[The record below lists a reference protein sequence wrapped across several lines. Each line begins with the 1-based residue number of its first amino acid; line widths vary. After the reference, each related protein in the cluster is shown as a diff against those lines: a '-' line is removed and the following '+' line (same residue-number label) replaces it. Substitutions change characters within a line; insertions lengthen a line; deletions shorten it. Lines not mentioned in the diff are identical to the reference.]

1 MSYIGNSPGNASQRV
16 VTTFTA
22 TAGQTTFTPTSGY
35 TIGYCDV
42 YLNGVRLV
50 NADDYT
56 ASNGTSVVLSSGAA
70 AGDTVEIV
78 AFIPRGLSDGYLK
91 AEADSR
97 FVNVTGDTMSGN
109 LQFNK
114 DLPELRLRSATE
126 VNKWYIGANISD
138 TVNGGIHIGRG
149 DNISSGSVKLTINDV
164 GDIAFRTS
172 SQSNITHN
180 FFYNEN
186 GGEIDLYKSDGTVG
200 TLVDNAYGN
209 SRFLHAAS
217 TGDCE
222 VGMPGV
228 NTTGSVR
235 IKKAGYQD
243 AVIIDSA
250 GRATIPY
257 QPAFRAR
264 SSNVRNVAVSAGTVV
279 PFQDTPAFNTG
290 NHFSTITSRFT
301 APVAGNYIFT
311 WSGYNSGGVDC
322 RINISVNGGIFMG
335 QGSSGAGSTGDWHQT
350 VITKLAVNDYV
361 EVKCHMNTGTLYLA
375 PGHTEFAGA
384 LLS

>member
-1 MSYIGNSPGNASQRV
+1 MSYIGNSPGVASQRV

-114 DLPELRLRSATE
+114 DLPEIRLRSATE

-138 TVNGGIHIGRG
+138 VVDGGIHIGRG
-149 DNISSGSVKLTINDV
+149 DNIGSGSRKL
-164 GDIAFRTS
+164 
-172 SQSNITHN
+172 
-180 FFYNEN
+180 
-186 GGEIDLYKSDGTVG
+186 
-200 TLVDNAYGN
+200 
-209 SRFLHAAS
+209 
-217 TGDCE
+217 
-222 VGMPGV
+222 
-228 NTTGSVR
+228 
-235 IKKAGYQD
+235 
-243 AVIIDSA
+243 IIDSA
-250 GRATIPY
+250 GRVVLPY

-264 SSNVRNVAVSAGTVV
+264 ASAVGDFAISPNTIV
-279 PFQDTPAFNTG
+279 PFRNTPAFNVG
-290 NHFSTITSRFT
+290 NHFSTTTSRFT

-311 WSGYNSGGVDC
+311 WSGCNNGGIDC
-322 RINISVNGGIFMG
+322 RIAIAVNGLAVMG
-335 QGSSGAGSTGDWHQT
+335 QGSSGSGGTGDWQQT
-350 VITKLAVNDYV
+350 VITKLSVNDYV
-361 EVKCHMNTGTLYLA
+361 EVKCSLGTGTLYLA
-375 PGHTEFAGA
+375 PAHTEFAGA